1 MRWIRG
7 RRTWLPAAI
16 AGGAVAALTAGGLI
30 WGFGPWGNG
39 AGHDPADTCRGA
51 LAAAEAEKFF
61 GGAELEFRGN
71 TGQWMDY
78 ETERCTAQVRGQ
90 ESGNVRLELTLRP
103 SAAHR
108 SSHAA
113 EETSAAPI
121 GHGWNGSIV
130 PGYFPQ
136 AAVLVDCAPVPGDGL
151 LVLADVSGK
160 DIRNLSAEQALA
172 LARFT
177 TESARGAAERFG
189 CEGALGK
196 RPSTV
201 DRTEQR
207 KRPVAEAEGT
217 CGGVV
222 SERDSAR
229 LRLTTA
235 SEMPAGRALTEE
247 CSLKLPAENHSIR
260 LSAYYGPSA
269 QQEMYLDK
277 RYPGSVKGAIMRSHP
292 CEGALDT
299 AYFKFEEL
307 PLQDAGKDVPR
318 TVRSEDGQRLLT
330 AFTTASA
337 ARHGCPAT

>member
-1 MRWIRG
+1 MTG
-7 RRTWLPAAI
+7 RRRTKAAGL
-16 AGGAVAALTAGGLI
+16 ALVLALTAGGLI

-39 AGHDPADTCRGA
+39 SGQDPADTCRGA
-51 LAAAEAEKFF
+51 LASEEAGKFF
-61 GGAELEFRGN
+61 GGAELEFRGH
-71 TGQWMDY
+71 TGEWMGFD
-78 ETERCTAQVRGQ
+78 TEHCEAQARGQ
-90 ESGNVRLELTLRP
+90 ESGGVRLELTLRP

-121 GHGWNGSIV
+121 GHDWNGSLQSD
-130 PGYFPQ
+130 YFPQ
-136 AAVLVDCAPVPGDGL
+136 AAVLVDCTPLPGEGL
-151 LVLADVSGK
+151 LILTDVSGG
-160 DIRNLSAEQALA
+160 DIKNLSAEQALA

-177 TESARGAAERFG
+177 TESARNAAERFG

-201 DRTEQR
+201 DRTEPQ
-207 KRPVAEAEGT
+207 KRPVVAAEGT
-217 CGGVV
+217 CRGVA
-222 SERDSAR
+222 DAQDTAR

-247 CSLKLPAENHSIR
+247 CSLELPAKGHSIR
-260 LSAYYGPSA
+260 LTAYYGPSA

-292 CEGALDT
+292 CKGALDT

-307 PLQDAGKDVPR
+307 PMQDAGKDVPR
-318 TVRSEDGQRLLT
+318 TVRGEDGQRLLT

-337 ARHGCPAT
+337 ARHGCPVT

>member
-1 MRWIRG
+1 MTG
-7 RRTWLPAAI
+7 RRRTKAAGPAL
-16 AGGAVAALTAGGLI
+16 VLALVAGGLI
-30 WGFGPWGNG
+30 WGFGPWGNDTG
-39 AGHDPADTCRGA
+39 QDPADTCRGA
-51 LAAAEAEKFF
+51 LATEEAGKFF

-90 ESGNVRLELTLRP
+90 ESGDVRLELTLRP

-108 SSHAA
+108 SSHTA

-121 GHGWNGSIV
+121 GHGWNGSIL

-136 AAVLVDCAPVPGDGL
+136 AAVLVDCASVPGDGL
-151 LVLADVSGK
+151 LVLADVSGRGIK
-160 DIRNLSAEQALA
+160 KLSAEQGLA

-177 TESARGAAERFG
+177 TESARNAAERFG

-201 DRTEQR
+201 DRTERQE
-207 KRPVAEAEGT
+207 RPVAEAEGT
-217 CGGVV
+217 CRGVV
-222 SERDSAR
+222 GARDTAV

-235 SEMPAGRALTEE
+235 SEMPASRALTEE
-247 CSLKLPAENHSIR
+247 CSLELPAEKHSIR
-260 LSAYYGPSA
+260 LTAYYGPSA

-277 RYPGSVKGAIMRSHP
+277 RYPGSVKGAITRSLP

-307 PLQDAGKDVPR
+307 PLQEAGKDVRR